1 MSAIAIS
8 MFERAIEALFKR
20 DYEAA
25 EDSIERTKDIL
36 ALEKEAIAAS
46 HKIAIEEAASLR
58 LIIES
63 VRRTAEYAADIA
75 EIVLNLTVESVITN

>member
-46 HKIAIEEAASLR
+46 HKIDIKEAASLR

-63 VRRTAEYAADIA
+63 IRRTAEYAADIA